1 MTCATSPSPMT
12 PTRSLVTMCL
22 STGGAAAAQRVLDG
36 WGSPRGIAAGGS
48 VAGGEGGV
56 ERGLRGLDLGEPADE
71 PERVGGA
78 DGAVHPGVLPLDAD
92 RAGVAD
98 GVEHPED
105 RLPWDVAV
113 TGGDEV
119 PTAPRVRPGQVR
131 AQPAVAAVELLH
143 RLLAVHVVDPVAEV
157 PEEADRVEVLPD
169 EVAGVEV
176 QPEGRP
182 VPDRGHRGDGRP
194 AVVRDLA
201 RGDLVREADPDL
213 VEDVEDGIPAPDEVL
228 VAALDHRGRT
238 RREHGHRVPD
248 RGAGEADDRVHA
260 EGRRGPRRGLDLLG
274 GALAHALGLAV
285 APHPARQDRAV
296 PLVDREITDRLTGE
310 VAGDRVHREPVL
322 GQDLAPLLD

>member
-36 WGSPRGIAAGGS
+36 LGSPRGIAAGGS

-92 RAGVAD
+92 RAGVVD

-105 RLPWDVAV
+105 RLPWAVAV

-119 PTAPRVRPGQVR
+119 PTAPRVRPRQVR

-143 RLLAVHVVDPVAEV
+143 RLLAVHVVDPVLEV
-157 PEEADRVEVLPD
+157 PQEADRVEVLPD
-169 EVAGVEV
+169 EVARVEV
-176 QPEGRP
+176 QPECLAVTDRLQRALRRP
-182 VPDRGHRGDGRP
+182 V
-194 AVVRDLA
+194 VVGDLA
-201 RGDLVREADPDL
+201 GVHLV
-213 VEDVEDGIPAPDEVL
+213 
-228 VAALDHRGRT
+228 
-238 RREHGHRVPD
+238 
-248 RGAGEADDRVHA
+248 GEADA
-260 EGRRGPRRGLDLLG
+260 F
-274 GALAHALGLAV
+274 
-285 APHPARQDRAV
+285 
-296 PLVDREITDRLTGE
+296 
-310 VAGDRVHREPVL
+310 PVE
-322 GQDLAPLLD
+322 